1 MRRAVTIK
9 TAFVMAALLALPA
22 CGMVGSKDMDVAAQ
36 PAGTQTTASP
46 PTPSAPAPSP
56 KPAPVPP
63 PAAAQPAP
71 QAPTASLPQPS
82 PDQLIG
88 LDAQGVT
95 RLLGQPSLKRAE
107 GPAHVWQYAN
117 RLCVLD
123 VVMYDDETKRGPRV
137 SYVELRDPAGGNALP
152 RNCFRSLL
160 KNPPDGGA

>member
-1 MRRAVTIK
+1 MK
-9 TAFVMAALLALPA
+9 TAFAAAALLALSA
-22 CGMVGSKDMDVAAQ
+22 CGMVASKDMDVAAETAAV
-36 PAGTQTTASP
+36 PGAASTTA
-46 PTPSAPAPSP
+46 PSAPPLAA
-56 KPAPVPP
+56 KPAPAPP
-63 PAAAQPAP
+63 PTAAQPAP

-82 PDQLIG
+82 PDQLMG

-123 VVMYDDETKRGPRV
+123 VVMYDDEAKRGPRV
-137 SYVELRDPAGGNALP
+137 NYVELRDPAGGGAVP
-152 RNCFRSLL
+152 RNCFRSFL

>member
-1 MRRAVTIK
+1 
-9 TAFVMAALLALPA
+9 MAALLTLPA

-36 PAGTQTTASP
+36 PAGTQSAASP
-46 PTPSAPAPSP
+46 SAPSAPAPSS
-56 KPAPVPP
+56 KPP
-63 PAAAQPAP
+63 PAAVQPAP

-82 PDQLIG
+82 PDQLMG

-95 RLLGQPSLKRAE
+95 RLLGQPGLKRIE

-123 VVMYDDETKRGPRV
+123 VVMYDDEAKRGLRV
-137 SYVELRDPAGGNALP
+137 NYVELRDPTGGSAVP
-152 RNCFRSLL
+152 RNCFRSFL

>member
-1 MRRAVTIK
+1 
-9 TAFVMAALLALPA
+9 MAALLALPA

-36 PAGTQTTASP
+36 PAGTQSAASP
-46 PTPSAPAPSP
+46 PATPAPSS
-56 KPAPVPP
+56 KPAPAPP
-63 PAAAQPAP
+63 PAAVQPAP

-82 PDQLIG
+82 PDQLMG

-95 RLLGQPSLKRAE
+95 RLLGQTGLKRIE

-123 VVMYDDETKRGPRV
+123 VVMYDDEAKRGPRV
-137 SYVELRDPAGGNALP
+137 NYVELRDPLGGGTVP
-152 RNCFRSLL
+152 RNCFRSFL